1 MAYQGVISKGNTQ
14 MTNAAQ
20 MWNFEARIWE
30 KAEHWT
36 FDVTIQAT
44 DEAAARAQL
53 KKDYPARSFSIKS
66 VQSFGLAR

>member
-1 MAYQGVISKGNTQ
+1 
-14 MTNAAQ
+14 

-44 DEAAARAQL
+44 DEASARLQL
-53 KKDYPARSFSIKS
+53 KKDYPARSYSIKS
-66 VQSFGLAR
+66 CQSFGPAR